1 MNKKV
6 MSLLLSVILVVT
18 SVFVSNIVAYAE
30 EPSGGLKVT
39 ATSNYFPKK
48 STFVANSEEYVTV
61 TYFINSS
68 KDMLGTQWELK
79 L

>member
-1 MNKKV
+1 
-6 MSLLLSVILVVT
+6 MSLLLSLILVVT

>member
-6 MSLLLSVILVVT
+6 MSLLLSLILVVT

-39 ATSNYFPKK
+39 ATSNYFPKNRHLLPIVK
-48 STFVANSEEYVTV
+48 N
-61 TYFINSS
+61 
-68 KDMLGTQWELK
+68 M
-79 L
+79 